1 LKQVTAFETV
11 APLVSYPPEIVLG
24 EHKQGFPGVVVVYE
38 HAASAIPSVFSD
50 LGLDYAARASHIA
63 WDPGAIGVARE
74 VRRLLKG
81 DLVAGTV
88 SRLIYDCN
96 RPPEA
101 ESAVPESSEAFLIPG
116 NQKLSELDR
125 RNRWQA
131 AYKPLHEA
139 LSEILGSRS
148 MGVVLTIHSFTPI
161 YHGAQRSCEFGIVHD
176 FADARLADAI
186 LAAVHDGFPFKVERR
201 SRQRPL
207 GRSSGSRPNSA
218 ARIRPLYATMPISM
232 SPSRRPSTARS
243 SIRVNPAAASRGST
257 FTKACTMPSWR
268 RRSPS

>member
-1 LKQVTAFETV
+1 MKQVTAFETV
-11 APLVSYPPEIVLG
+11 APLASYPPEIVLG
-24 EHKQGFPGVVVVYE
+24 EHKQGLPGVIVICE
-38 HAASAIPSVFSD
+38 HAASTIPSVFSD
-50 LGLDYAARASHIA
+50 LGLDAAARASHIA

-131 AYKPLHEA
+131 VYKPFHEA

-161 YHGAQRSCEFGIVHD
+161 YHGVQRSCEVGILHD

-186 LAAVHDGFPFKVERR
+186 LAAVPDGFPFKVERNV
-201 SRQRPL
+201 PY
-207 GRSSGSRPNSA
+207 SA
-218 ARIRPLYATMPISM
+218 NDGVTHTLAEHG
-232 SPSRRPSTARS
+232 
-243 SIRVNPAAASRGST
+243 VSRGWHSVMVEIRNDLIIDQAQQQDMARHLVALLLET
-257 FTKACTMPSWR
+257 NELKALANA
-268 RRSPS
+268 